1 MILSGDGNREKNVD
15 PEQTVTTFNAGT
27 LDTLAQKYRKQYALF
42 LTVTDE
48 NESWL
53 IDENIKLFATN
64 ASAVDKEDPDFMVRF
79 CDLTCISR
87 LQRSYLQ
94 TWMIYRVNKIMSEKS
109 LGQLTMDIFAFQAG
123 HWTLFFDVRFTNKP
137 SNKCSTIK

>member
-1 MILSGDGNREKNVD
+1 M
-15 PEQTVTTFNAGT
+15 TTFNAGT

-64 ASAVDKEDPDFMVRF
+64 ASAVDKEDLDFMVRF
-79 CDLTCISR
+79 CELTSISL

-94 TWMIYRVNKIMSEKS
+94 T
-109 LGQLTMDIFAFQAG
+109 
-123 HWTLFFDVRFTNKP
+123 
-137 SNKCSTIK
+137 

>member
-79 CDLTCISR
+79 CELTSISR

-94 TWMIYRVNKIMSEKS
+94 TLIIYKVNKIMLIKDFGPINYGYICFSS
-109 LGQLTMDIFAFQAG
+109 G
-123 HWTLFFDVRFTNKP
+123 TLNFILRCPIYQQTLK
-137 SNKCSTIK
+137 